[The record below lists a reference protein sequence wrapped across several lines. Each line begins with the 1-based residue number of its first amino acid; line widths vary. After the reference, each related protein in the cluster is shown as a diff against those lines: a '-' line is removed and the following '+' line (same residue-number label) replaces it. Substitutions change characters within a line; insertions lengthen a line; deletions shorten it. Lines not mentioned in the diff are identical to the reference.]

1 MPPPL
6 PARLRCGCYAA
17 AGRSIVE
24 PLEMDM
30 KFAPLA
36 ALAVLSAATCALLA
50 AAPAVAD
57 QKPAATQPSSA
68 AASAAPAPV
77 NKKCPVSG
85 DDVDPKGKT
94 VTYKGKT
101 IGFCCNDC
109 IDLFNKNPDKY
120 VDKIK

>member
-1 MPPPL
+1 
-6 PARLRCGCYAA
+6 
-17 AGRSIVE
+17 
-24 PLEMDM
+24 M

-36 ALAVLSAATCALLA
+36 ALAVLLVGAATCV
-50 AAPAVAD
+50 AVFAAD
-57 QKPAATQPSSA
+57 QKPADPKLTAPAATQPA
-68 AASAAPAPV
+68 PGASASAGPI

-94 VTYKGKT
+94 LVYKGKT

-120 VDKIK
+120 ADKIK